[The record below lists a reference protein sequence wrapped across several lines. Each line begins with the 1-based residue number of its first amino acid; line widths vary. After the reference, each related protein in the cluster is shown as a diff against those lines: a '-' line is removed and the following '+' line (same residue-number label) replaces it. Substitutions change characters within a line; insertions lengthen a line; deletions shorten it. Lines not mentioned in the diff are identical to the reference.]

1 MHINVHEDDQWS
13 WEIIATR
20 AKQNFMMTKA
30 TGEKGQTG
38 VIGIPNIEKCTLTCV
53 HTGFIEILDEE
64 KQVLGTMGP
73 GAKFHYKILEQ
84 GISAMKPE
92 LGRVDYLGKPIPPP
106 EVCERVASYTHVLLR
121 TASEESVFYC
131 CHDPKDMFIWEGDNY
146 AFGNFSGFDTD
157 WDLELGSEFVV
168 EPEMNK
174 YFFAYS
180 DNLEINGKKVP
191 KYNKINS
198 YIYDE
203 PMRIRGG
210 EGDAFSI
217 FSQEGMYKETSGNRR
232 YQI

>member
-1 MHINVHEDDQWS
+1 
-13 WEIIATR
+13 
-20 AKQNFMMTKA
+20 
-30 TGEKGQTG
+30 
-38 VIGIPNIEKCTLTCV
+38 
-53 HTGFIEILDEE
+53 
-64 KQVLGTMGP
+64 MGP

-217 FSQEGMYKETSGNRR
+217 FFQEGMYKETSGNRR

>member
-13 WEIIATR
+13 WEIIAAR
-20 AKQNFMMTKA
+20 AKQNFMVTKA
-30 TGEKGQTG
+30 TGKKGQTG

-168 EPEMNK
+168 
-174 YFFAYS
+174 
-180 DNLEINGKKVP
+180 
-191 KYNKINS
+191 
-198 YIYDE
+198 
-203 PMRIRGG
+203 
-210 EGDAFSI
+210 
-217 FSQEGMYKETSGNRR
+217 
-232 YQI
+232 

>member
-1 MHINVHEDDQWS
+1 
-13 WEIIATR
+13 
-20 AKQNFMMTKA
+20 MTKA
-30 TGEKGQTG
+30 TGKKGQTG

-53 HTGFIEILDEE
+53 HTGLREILDEE

-121 TASEESVFYC
+121 TASDESIFYC
-131 CHDPKDMFIWEGDNY
+131 CSDPKDMFIWEGDNY

-174 YFFAYS
+174 FFFAYS

-203 PMRIRGG
+203 PMKIRGG
-210 EGDAFSI
+210 EGAAFSI

>member
-1 MHINVHEDDQWS
+1 MV
-13 WEIIATR
+13 
-20 AKQNFMMTKA
+20 TKA
-30 TGEKGQTG
+30 TGTKGQTG
-38 VIGIPNIEKCTLTCV
+38 VIGIPNIERCTLTCV
-53 HTGFIEILDEE
+53 HTGLIEILDEE

-168 EPEMNK
+168 KPEMNK